1 VNGGRRSF
9 VIKMPKRSPG
19 KRAVIRVGL
28 EWSRRLALG
37 AGLLLGSGTLVGC
50 DDQTAVAQRL
60 ENARALVQQGDT
72 RLAIAE
78 LKHAL
83 QEVPEDAD
91 LRLMLGKLY
100 LGRGELPYAEKELS
114 RAKALGLESPELMLA
129 LGDLWL
135 RQNHEVQL
143 LDELAPRS
151 GWPEDAQ
158 AAALGLRARAYLSL
172 DDPEGARSAYQA
184 MLELDPDSI
193 DARIGLVRLAMR
205 AGDPE
210 AGAQLLADALRA
222 APDHPTLLGLS
233 GDLAFQLAR
242 YPDAAG
248 MYRKQLEAA
257 PDKVAARLALT
268 EALIAAGELREAEAL
283 LDQLLTEQPGN
294 GLANYLRA
302 AAAFQA
308 GHVDIAQV
316 HSGRAVAAIP
326 THVPSMFLAG
336 ASNYALGRLE
346 AAHRNLTKVLAR
358 DPDHAPARLLLAAT
372 DRRLELA
379 PSGAANTFDPGE
391 RLFRVDLAVVQ
402 SGELDADLGDDAA
415 EAARLARAGDHF
427 EAARPLAR
435 MASASPDDPS
445 VLELDGGLAL
455 LAGRPGAAARAL
467 EAALEQRPA
476 AVLAR
481 KLALAEWRAGDDAA
495 SRATLEDWLAR
506 APGDLQSRLTL
517 ADLHLAADRPAA
529 ARDRLIEVV
538 TIRPTDPIALNNLAW
553 ALLEEGRARAAR
565 SYAERALAL
574 APHEPQV
581 MDTLALVLI
590 DLGELDRASALLQ
603 RAAWAEDADPGIEAH
618 LAQALARRGE
628 KEAARKILL
637 RLLAEPGALAER
649 DRAAAEALL
658 RELGG

>member
-1 VNGGRRSF
+1 
-9 VIKMPKRSPG
+9 MPKRLPG

-37 AGLLLGSGTLVGC
+37 AGLLLGSGTLAGC
-50 DDQTAVAQRL
+50 DDQTAVEQRL

-100 LGRGELPYAEKELS
+100 LGRGDLPYAEKELS

-135 RQNHEVQL
+135 RQDHELQL
-143 LDELAPRS
+143 LDELAPRR

-172 DDPEGARSAYQA
+172 DDPDAARSAYQA
-184 MLELDPDSI
+184 ILELDPDSI

-210 AGAQLLADALRA
+210 AGALIADALRA

-233 GDLAFQLAR
+233 GDLAFQLTR
-242 YPDAAG
+242 YPDAVG

-257 PDKVAARLALT
+257 PDKVAARLALA
-268 EALIAAGELREAEAL
+268 EALIAAGELLEAEAL
-283 LDQLLTEQPGN
+283 LDQFLAERPGN

-358 DPDHAPARLLLAAT
+358 DPDHAQARLLLAAT
-372 DRRLELA
+372 NRRIELA
-379 PSGAANTFDPGE
+379 PSGAADASDPGE

-402 SGELDADLGDDAA
+402 SGDLADADLRDDAA
-415 EAARLARAGDHF
+415 EASRLARAGDHF
-427 EAARPLAR
+427 AAARLLAR
-435 MASASPDDPS
+435 MAGASPDDPS

-455 LAGRPGAAARAL
+455 LAGRPEAAARTL
-467 EAALEQRPA
+467 EAALGQRPA

-481 KLALAEWRAGDDAA
+481 KLALTKWRAGDDAA
-495 SRATLEDWLAR
+495 SRATLEDWLAH

-553 ALLEEGRARAAR
+553 ALLKEGRARAAR
-565 SYAERALAL
+565 GYAERALDL

-590 DLGELDRASALLQ
+590 DLGELDRASELLQ

-628 KEAARKILL
+628 KEAAGKILL
-637 RLLAEPGALAER
+637 RLLTDPGALAER
-649 DRAAAEALL
+649 DRAEAEALL

>member
-1 VNGGRRSF
+1 
-9 VIKMPKRSPG
+9 MPKRLPG
-19 KRAVIRVGL
+19 KRAVIRVCR

-37 AGLLLGSGTLVGC
+37 AGLLLGSGTLAGC
-50 DDQTAVAQRL
+50 DDQTAVEQRV

-100 LGRGELPYAEKELS
+100 LGRGDLPYAEKELS

-135 RQNHEVQL
+135 RQNHEAQL
-143 LDELAPRS
+143 LDELAPRR

-172 DDPEGARSAYQA
+172 DDPQRARSAYQA
-184 MLELDPDSI
+184 ILELDPDSI

-210 AGAQLLADALRA
+210 AGALLADALRA

-233 GDLAFQLAR
+233 GDLAFQLTR
-242 YPDAAG
+242 YPDAVG

-257 PDKVAARLALT
+257 PDKVAARLALA

-283 LDQLLTEQPGN
+283 LDQFLAERPGN

-358 DPDHAPARLLLAAT
+358 DPDHAQAQSSVGCDEPA
-372 DRRLELA
+372 D
-379 PSGAANTFDPGE
+379 
-391 RLFRVDLAVVQ
+391 
-402 SGELDADLGDDAA
+402 
-415 EAARLARAGDHF
+415 RAGAIGALPMRPIPANVCF
-427 EAARPLAR
+427 GSTLRSCRAAISRTRTCAMMPQKPPGSPAPATISKRHGCSPGWQAR
-435 MASASPDDPS
+435 HPTIHRFWSSTAASPC
-445 VLELDGGLAL
+445 
-455 LAGRPGAAARAL
+455 
-467 EAALEQRPA
+467 
-476 AVLAR
+476 
-481 KLALAEWRAGDDAA
+481 
-495 SRATLEDWLAR
+495 
-506 APGDLQSRLTL
+506 
-517 ADLHLAADRPAA
+517 
-529 ARDRLIEVV
+529 
-538 TIRPTDPIALNNLAW
+538 
-553 ALLEEGRARAAR
+553 
-565 SYAERALAL
+565 
-574 APHEPQV
+574 
-581 MDTLALVLI
+581 
-590 DLGELDRASALLQ
+590 
-603 RAAWAEDADPGIEAH
+603 
-618 LAQALARRGE
+618 
-628 KEAARKILL
+628 
-637 RLLAEPGALAER
+637 
-649 DRAAAEALL
+649 
-658 RELGG
+658 